1 MKAILALLFFPG
13 CYSVL
18 QAGDGFYLSDTH
30 RVVVYG
36 DDPARPHIDAA
47 LLETYLAT
55 RFPDNEI
62 EVIVL
67 ARDATPEPTILV
79 EKPEVLLLLDGDH
92 TTFSASNEL
101 TSKLKGVLPSLRV
114 TMMSFIAPEFR
125 TPDTTLLELLAFW
138 NAPAEVSVVEINAA
152 AKCVVRSENT
162 TVRELE
168 SDLAVA
174 WSQDDRSLPLPSA
187 IAQSASAARINIEM
201 LQVRGLGSGKYRLT
215 IDGWTMGEFW
225 REELESGIDLTLLS
239 TPMLKQA
246 DRVRALMLERKES
259 KRAEWRHAAI
269 PQTHDYE
276 IARVNL

>member
-1 MKAILALLFFPG
+1 
-13 CYSVL
+13 
-18 QAGDGFYLSDTH
+18 
-30 RVVVYG
+30 
-36 DDPARPHIDAA
+36 
-47 LLETYLAT
+47 
-55 RFPDNEI
+55 
-62 EVIVL
+62 
-67 ARDATPEPTILV
+67 
-79 EKPEVLLLLDGDH
+79 
-92 TTFSASNEL
+92 
-101 TSKLKGVLPSLRV
+101 
-114 TMMSFIAPEFR
+114 
-125 TPDTTLLELLAFW
+125 LLELLAFW

-174 WSQDDRSLPLPSA
+174 WSQDDRSLPLPNA

-246 DRVRALMLERKES
+246 DRVRALMLERKQS
-259 KRAEWRHAAI
+259 KRAEWRQAAI